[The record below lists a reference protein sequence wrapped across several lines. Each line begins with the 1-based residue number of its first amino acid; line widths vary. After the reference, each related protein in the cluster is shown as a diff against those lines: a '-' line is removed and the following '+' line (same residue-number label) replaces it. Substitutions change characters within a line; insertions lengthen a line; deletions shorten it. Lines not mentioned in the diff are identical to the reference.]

1 VVAVHFDRRLAAQTG
16 RTHGED
22 HIVLTMTLRLAAAG
36 LLTSV
41 AVATV
46 GAAAARNVTPAPSA
60 TERDALLLVAQ
71 RSGAPRTPL
80 DTRPPASGWRIGPEL
95 EIKPEW
101 VPQKKPQIPQPEYKP
116 AHCVKKH
123 KLGHVGGLVLT
134 PMSQLPP
141 PGLCTGPVLT
151 LYKDVVGSQSAPPPG
166 YGPKTVG
173 EKYCIS
179 CKYGGFPAPGLFK
192 VDSLSYYEASQQDCF
207 KCKGNYFWNPEK
219 LQCCFDPKK

>member
-1 VVAVHFDRRLAAQTG
+1 MA
-16 RTHGED
+16 
-22 HIVLTMTLRLAAAG
+22 LTMTMRLAAAG
-36 LLTSV
+36 LLTSAV
-41 AVATV
+41 VATV
-46 GAAAARNVTPAPSA
+46 GVAAAQNLKLSPSA
-60 TERDALLLVAQ
+60 AERDALLLVAQ

-80 DTRPPASGWRIGPEL
+80 DTRRPPSGWRFGPGL
-95 EIKPEW
+95 KIKPEW

-151 LYKDVVGSQSAPPPG
+151 LYKNVVGSGSQNTPPPG
-166 YGPKTVG
+166 YVG

-219 LQCCFDPKK
+219 LQCCFDTNK